1 MYYWLLSLDRSYA
14 EEWRLS
20 LCWLLSLFFLESG
33 VIPINW
39 AGIFFLEEFGLILG
53 YIIWK
58 EKSPRDFICKRGTY
72 LSMSSD
78 VILIPVLTPG
88 VAWQTEQNAGLKAIF
103 HAYY

>member
-1 MYYWLLSLDRSYA
+1 MCRRAVAVLVLASKS
-14 EEWRLS
+14 
-20 LCWLLSLFFLESG
+20 FFLESG

-39 AGIFFLEEFGLILG
+39 AGIFFLQEFGLILG

-72 LSMSSD
+72 LSMSSN

-88 VAWQTEQNAGLKAIF
+88 AAWQTEQNAGLKAIF